1 MASQS
6 KLAIYW
12 DVDDV
17 VLNTSETVIQLIN
30 DNYNRPNSKP
40 MKEFEDLKDWKMKS
54 INRDIESGYIWE
66 VLESNEFWD
75 RVNFNEKFIKF
86 ISSPIAQNFR
96 HYFLTVGTLPNLQKK
111 HNQLCEIL
119 HNTLDLEKDYN
130 FIGLPPHTDKHI
142 IDMEGGIQIDD
153 NLKNLVYTNAE
164 IKILLKNNL
173 ETDYNI
179 YSKFRKDSI
188 RNLYETNTLEETF
201 QILEFILDNPGIL
214 I

>member
-75 RVNFNEKFIKF
+75 RVSFNEKFIKF
-86 ISSPIAQNFR
+86 ISSPTAQRFR

-111 HNQLCEIL
+111 HNQLCGIL
-119 HNTLDLEKDYN
+119 HNALDLEKDYN

-201 QILEFILDNPGIL
+201 QILDFILSHPGVL